1 MLRRAGRQGGAVS
14 LSLPAKEESAMTV
27 SKILAA
33 IPAALLAAAAPAA
46 APTPAEVVPAA
57 RLRASVATT
66 ANGLVSSPAFADPAA
81 RTVIVRRDGPGEVE
95 VHAVLNDVG
104 IVQAGTA
111 TLLVGGRVEG
121 GRESAPDEMRG
132 GTIIGGRSETLHPG
146 DAFWIPAGIP
156 HQLIVKRG
164 SSFTY
169 VVVKTDKAAGAP

>member
-1 MLRRAGRQGGAVS
+1 
-14 LSLPAKEESAMTV
+14 MTGWADTPTPFRY
-27 SKILAA
+27 LARTRWEMTMA
-33 IPAALLAAAAPAA
+33 RIFPMIAAALLAAAAPAA

-57 RLRASVATT
+57 RLRASVAATT
-66 ANGLVSSPAFADPAA
+66 NGIVSNPAFADPAA
-81 RTVIVRRDGPGEVE
+81 RTVVVRRDLPGEVE

-121 GRESAPDEMRG
+121 GRDTAPGEMRG
-132 GTIIGGRSETLHPG
+132 GTIIGGRSEALHPG

-156 HQLIVKRG
+156 HQLIVPRG

-169 VVVKTDKAAGAP
+169 VVVKTDKAGS